1 MTLATCYFKIG
12 IMAAYAIIREIAF
25 ISLALNEVNPSSLRP
40 FYCKKMKIQRID
52 KIRRGRQIWIK

>member
-1 MTLATCYFKIG
+1 
-12 IMAAYAIIREIAF
+12 MAAYAIIREIAF